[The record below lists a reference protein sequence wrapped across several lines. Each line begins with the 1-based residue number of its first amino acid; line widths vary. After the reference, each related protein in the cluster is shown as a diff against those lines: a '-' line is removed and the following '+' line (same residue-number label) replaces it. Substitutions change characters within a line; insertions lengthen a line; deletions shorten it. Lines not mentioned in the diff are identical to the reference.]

1 MSTPFRATSL
11 KLNKELSK
19 EVRQEQGIFFT
30 PAPARALLFETVR
43 GLGVTAPRR
52 ILEPSFGSGEF
63 LVDAREA
70 YPGAQI
76 VGCELNAVAYK
87 AVAEGEGAAAA
98 GGPSLVLAHQDFLT
112 YSPVGKF
119 DLIIGNPPYFVIK
132 DKNPAC
138 MTGRPNI
145 YVAFLYKCLEQHLAD
160 DGVLAFVLPTSLF
173 NCSYYEPMRRYI
185 AERCTVCLVKE
196 LDVTYYQTAQDT
208 MLLVLRKRVDPTKAF
223 ILERN
228 GCVYLT
234 PHATEL
240 AGLVAGATN
249 LKEIGWSVKT
259 GDVVWNQEKEKLV
272 DGPDEG
278 ATLLIYSTNIVKGEG
293 LVVGNIVDKKGE
305 KKQYIKGFKKAPVR
319 GPAILANRGYGNTY
333 SFNYVAVE
341 EGREFFAENHVNM
354 ILPGTG
360 VGSAEHLEAILAS
373 FADARTARFVELFF
387 GNGAVSKTELEQV
400 LPIYL

>member
-1 MSTPFRATSL
+1 MSTPSFRTTSL
-11 KLNKELSK
+11 TLNKELSK
-19 EVRQEQGIFFT
+19 EVRQDQGIFFT
-30 PAPARALLFETVR
+30 PKPARDLLFETLR
-43 GLGVTAPRR
+43 GLGVQDPKR

-63 LVDAREA
+63 LLDAREA
-70 YPGAQI
+70 YPEARI
-76 VGCELNAVAYK
+76 IGCELNPVAFK
-87 AVAEGEGAAAA
+87 AVAE
-98 GGPSLVLAHQDFLT
+98 STLVTSSGKPIILAQQDFLT
-112 YSPVGKF
+112 YSPIGKF

-160 DGVLAFVLPTSLF
+160 DGYLAFVLPTSLF

-185 AERCTVCLVKE
+185 AEHCTVCLVKE

-223 ILERN
+223 LLERN

-234 PHATEL
+234 PHAAEL
-240 AGLVAGATN
+240 ATLVAGATT
-249 LKEIGWSVKT
+249 LQGIGWSVKT

-272 DGPDEG
+272 DGPVEG
-278 ATLLIYSTNIVKGEG
+278 ATLLIYSTNIVKGLG
-293 LVVGNIVDKKGE
+293 LVIGNIVDKKGE
-305 KKQYIKGFKKAPVR
+305 KKQYIKGFKRVPVR

-354 ILPGTG
+354 ILPGG
-360 VGSAEHLEAILAS
+360 AQDRMGAVLAS

-387 GNGAVSKTELEQV
+387 GNGAISKTELEQV

>member
-30 PAPARALLFETVR
+30 PAPARALLFDTLR
-43 GLGVTAPRR
+43 GLGVTAPKR

-63 LVDAREA
+63 IADAREA

-76 VGCELNAVAYK
+76 VGCELNPVAYK
-87 AVAEGEGAAAA
+87 AVASEVASAA
-98 GGPSLVLAHQDFLT
+98 GIVLAHQDFLT
-112 YSPVGKF
+112 YSPIGKF

-160 DGVLAFVLPTSLF
+160 DGYLAFVLPTSLF

-223 ILERN
+223 LLERN

-234 PHATEL
+234 PHAAEL
-240 AGLVAGATN
+240 AGLVAGATT
-249 LKEIGWSVKT
+249 LRGMGWSVKT

-272 DGPDEG
+272 DGPADG

-305 KKQYIKGFKKAPVR
+305 KKQYIKGCKKAPVR

-354 ILPGTG
+354 ILPTAASGTG
-360 VGSAEHLEAILAS
+360 VADQLQAILAS
-373 FADARTARFVELFF
+373 FAEARTARFVELFF
-387 GNGAVSKTELEQV
+387 GNGAISKTELEQV